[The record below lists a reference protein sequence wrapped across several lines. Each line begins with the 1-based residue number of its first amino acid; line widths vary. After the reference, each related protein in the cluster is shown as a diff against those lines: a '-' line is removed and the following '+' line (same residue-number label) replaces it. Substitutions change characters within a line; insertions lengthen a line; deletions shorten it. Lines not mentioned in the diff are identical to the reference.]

1 MTGQITNKN
10 DELDE
15 EEILTA
21 EISVDGEKD
30 RLDVE
35 LEKVNRELERY
46 ECSAD
51 KEDYAVAIAAGIIS
65 GIIDAFFIG
74 KITFSNTE
82 ISISHKQVNEF
93 IENYAGA
100 RGIGK
105 ERLKQTI
112 AALEKEFKVAQDNV
126 WKGKNIGVCAK
137 NHHLAD
143 IAHHPTPLG
152 LVSAIIVQFLR
163 VGTFV
168 NREGEWKILLVETDK
183 ADILRIAVPAVI
195 TGLLNWLVNISEK
208 NIEETIGQKVPKAI
222 ITLAHLISSMPMI
235 IEIIKCADNWFGHLV
250 SDMGGSKNTAGEG
263 MGIPG
268 IFLSLFYEIAALPV
282 VKDSGLP
289 EFVNNLY
296 TNEKIDLRHE
306 VALYKALGKQT
317 IPVMFNE
324 LLVRTAYFVKH
335 LVMEIKENNG
345 LNGVNWGRVLPINN
359 RTINRMMTISSITF
373 SVADT
378 VDASVHAAIESGGN
392 WVVFANGFAARVNYI
407 AAGRAV
413 VSIIK
418 EIKDEN
424 REAQLIHEKR
434 ILTESKTAKIVEEL
448 QAYKSKLN
456 ETISDYLAERIEA
469 FMLGLDDI
477 SEGVACDNSEQ
488 IIRGNVTIQ
497 RVLGRMPQ
505 FTNQSEFDSLMESEI
520 PLEL

>member
-1 MTGQITNKN
+1 MTEQITKKN
-10 DELDE
+10 DTFYE
-15 EEILTA
+15 EEIISA
-21 EISVDGEKD
+21 EITVDGEKEG
-30 RLDVE
+30 LDAE

-51 KEDYAVAIAAGIIS
+51 KEDYAIAIASGIIS
-65 GIIDAFFIG
+65 GVIDAVFIG
-74 KITFSNTE
+74 KMTFTE
-82 ISISHKQVNEF
+82 REIWVSHIQVNEF

-112 AALEKEFKVAQDNV
+112 AALEREFKVAQDNV
-126 WKGKNIGVCAK
+126 WKGENIGVCTK

-143 IAHHPTPLG
+143 LAHHPTPLG

-168 NREGEWKILLVETDK
+168 NREGEWKFLPVETDK
-183 ADILRIAVPAVI
+183 ADILKIAVPAVI
-195 TGLLNWLVNISEK
+195 TGLLNWLVYIAEK
-208 NIEETIGQKVPKAI
+208 NTEEIIGQKVPKAI
-222 ITLAHLISSMPMI
+222 IALAHLISSTPII
-235 IEIIKCADNWFGHLV
+235 IEIINCADNWFGHLV
-250 SDMGGSKNTAGEG
+250 SDMGGSKNTAGDG

-268 IFLSLFYEIAALPV
+268 VFLSLFYEIAALPG

-289 EFVNNLY
+289 EFINNLY
-296 TNEKIDLRHE
+296 TKQKINLRHE
-306 VALYKALGKQT
+306 VVLYKALERQT

-335 LVMEIKENNG
+335 LALEIKENKG
-345 LNGVNWGRVLPINN
+345 LNGVKWGRVLPLNN

-407 AAGRAV
+407 ATGRAV

-418 EIKDEN
+418 EIKNEN

-434 ILTESKTAKIVEEL
+434 ILTEAKTVKIIEEL
-448 QAYKSKLN
+448 QEYKSKLN
-456 ETISDYLAERIEA
+456 ETISGYLAERMEE
-469 FMLGLDDI
+469 FMLGIDDI
-477 SEGVACDNSEQ
+477 GEGMSSGNSEQ

-497 RVLGRMPQ
+497 RVLGRTPQ